1 MDDDDCDLFCDDD
14 DYDDS
19 DDDDD
24 DDAQV
29 VRILHGAVD
38 RDRCPL
44 DSAQHRCP

>member
-1 MDDDDCDLFCDDD
+1 MDDDDDDD
-14 DYDDS
+14 DSGDSHDDS
-19 DDDDD
+19 DDD

>member
-1 MDDDDCDLFCDDD
+1 MDDDDDCDLFCDDD
-14 DYDDS
+14 

-44 DSAQHRCP
+44 DSAQHCCPLHQQ